1 MDKPSAPDSPAVDDP
16 DLELPP
22 IEFVAQGTFSIHN
35 PDTTSSMST
44 AWQAAE
50 YRLGEQRDLIQ
61 IDNMDAVRRHSLA
74 LLQQA
79 QQHLCIYTPDLEAW
93 LYNHSC
99 IQQACSQLLLAHP
112 KNTLRILLRDTSRI
126 VRDGHTLLTLS
137 HRLSSRCSIR
147 KVNLEHDYA
156 EEAWL
161 VVDDCALLV
170 RKAEQLHKGVVYYN
184 DPARVQQ
191 SQRMFNA
198 MWNVSQSDVNLRSM
212 PL

>member
-1 MDKPSAPDSPAVDDP
+1 MKKPSAPDSPAVDDA
-16 DLELPP
+16 DLQLPP

-35 PDTTSSMST
+35 PDNSGAST
-44 AWQAAE
+44 AWPAAA
-50 YRLGEQRDLIQ
+50 YQLGEQRDLIQ
-61 IDNMDAVRRHSLA
+61 AENIEAVRSHSLA

-79 QQHLCIYTPDLEAW
+79 QQHLCIYSPDLEPW

-137 HRLSSRCSIR
+137 HRLSSRCTIR
-147 KVNLEHDYA
+147 KVNFEHDYA
-156 EEAWL
+156 EDAWL
-161 VVDDCALLV
+161 IADDCGLLA
-170 RKAEQLHKGVVYYN
+170 RKTQQLHKGVVYYY

-191 SQRMFNA
+191 SQRVFNA
-198 MWNVSQSDVNLRSM
+198 MWDVSQSDVNLRSM
-212 PL
+212 RI